1 MAKVGRFEQILNLV
15 AHLTNFLP
23 DLPFLLLDWVAE
35 VTVSLDQSF
44 HDKFAFAND
53 IERRRV
59 LADVIQCRPFS
70 ETDLLGSVIEVNE
83 ADSVELREEG
93 DVAKKF

>member
-44 HDKFAFAND
+44 HDKFASAND
-53 IERRRV
+53 IER
-59 LADVIQCRPFS
+59 
-70 ETDLLGSVIEVNE
+70 
-83 ADSVELREEG
+83 
-93 DVAKKF
+93 